1 MVKKQGDMNL
11 LSLNSTGKDTS
22 SNEDSKDE
30 VVSATEKIC
39 EEMAA
44 ADTETGA
51 SSGKSNSDCTSN
63 ESRKTIEHINDIF
76 IDDSDLIV
84 QVEEVND
91 DTSGNYD
98 DASKNDSMTKS
109 VNKAKDED
117 EEAGIK
123 VVHAKD
129 KSNEKTTIDDDDER
143 MKEAEE
149 KIMKIMNLKIEDNTE
164 TVAISK
170 FLKLSLMKAVK
181 TVSWIFLR
189 SSDVSYNLAVGGHRS
204 RIRL

>member
-1 MVKKQGDMNL
+1 MVKKQVDMNL

-30 VVSATEKIC
+30 VMSATEKIC

-51 SSGKSNSDCTSN
+51 SSGKSNSDSTSN

-84 QVEEVND
+84 QDND

-98 DASKNDSMTKS
+98 DASKNDSMTKA

-129 KSNEKTTIDDDDER
+129 NSNEKTTIDDDDER

-149 KIMKIMNLKIEDNTE
+149 KIMKIMNLKFEDNTE

-189 SSDVSYNLAVGGHRS
+189 SSDVSYNLAFSWGPQE
-204 RIRL
+204 